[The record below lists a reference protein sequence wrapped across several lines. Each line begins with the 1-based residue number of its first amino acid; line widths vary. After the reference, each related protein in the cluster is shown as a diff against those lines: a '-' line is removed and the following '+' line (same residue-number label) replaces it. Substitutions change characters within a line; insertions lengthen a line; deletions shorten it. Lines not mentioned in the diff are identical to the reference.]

1 MSWYSLPLASAAPIS
16 ATLFEGFLPFY
27 HEAHLIAQHIA
38 ETEFPWCV
46 DPFDSSKALGN
57 DTFLSITFCTVRS
70 TLSNLLRFLTH
81 FFTHGHVGLVLS
93 PLPGSQCQLTHW
105 SLFCPQTTY
114 MLSLQPGVPLSVP
127 PSWKFP
133 FLSLPSLQ
141 TFLLPLVFLAGRPHS
156 PLWIAL
162 FYVHSLYYWFSSYF
176 MFFAVE
182 TFFFLTSEIYVYL
195 RRRKWQPTPV
205 FLPGKS
211 QGRGSLVGCHLWGLT
226 ESEHYWSDLA
236 AAAASLI

>member
-46 DPFDSSKALGN
+46 DPFDSLKALGN

-105 SLFCPQTTY
+105 SLFYLQPMY
-114 MLSLQPGVPLSVP
+114 LLSLQPGVPLSVP

-141 TFLLPLVFLAGRPHS
+141 TFLLPLVFWQVVRT
-156 PLWIAL
+156 PLCELL
-162 FYVHSLYYWFSSYF
+162 FSMFILYITGFQTI
-176 MFFAVE
+176 FFVVE
-182 TFFFLTSEIYVYL
+182 TFFF
-195 RRRKWQPTPV
+195 
-205 FLPGKS
+205 
-211 QGRGSLVGCHLWGLT
+211 
-226 ESEHYWSDLA
+226 
-236 AAAASLI
+236 